1 MMAVVVIFLF
11 VIPVFCAEI
20 DGQWTGV
27 VNDQYGKKLEF
38 RYRFRAEGSALI
50 GLIESRLGTSL
61 ISEGKIDGNIIE
73 FKLPGK
79 DYVIINN
86 GTLSGDEI
94 HLMEII
100 GTEKI
105 EVILKRVK
113 ELFINNIYIIGLIA

>member
-1 MMAVVVIFLF
+1 MFLF
-11 VIPVFCAEI
+11 STIPLICAEI

-27 VNDQYGKKLEF
+27 VNDQNGKKLEF
-38 RYRFRAEGSALI
+38 RYRFRAEGGALI
-50 GLIESRLGTSL
+50 GLIESRLGTSQ
-61 ISEGKIDGNIIE
+61 ISEGKIDGNNIE

-86 GTLSGDEI
+86 GILSGDEI
-94 HLMEII
+94 HLTEII

-113 ELFINNIYIIGLIA
+113 YDK